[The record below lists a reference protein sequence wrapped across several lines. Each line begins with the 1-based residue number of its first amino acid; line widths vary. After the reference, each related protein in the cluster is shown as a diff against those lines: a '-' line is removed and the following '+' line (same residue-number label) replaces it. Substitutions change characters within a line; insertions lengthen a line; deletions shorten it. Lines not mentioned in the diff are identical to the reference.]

1 MNFLNKHPFI
11 KSLLKVQAYIA
22 VSFNTVMLC
31 FVGLGLLI
39 TAIAIA
45 IFAIGGFDAS
55 TITGSHVAGNADS
68 YNKLLS
74 IKVGGTIIGDNDD
87 TSGIGYYDQVTSGY
101 DVKDQLYEAADDD
114 GIQGVVLEI
123 NSPGGT
129 IYGAHAIAD
138 GVKYYRE
145 QTDKPVYAYV
155 QGIAASGAYW
165 SAVSTDKIIADYG
178 SSVGSIGVVV
188 GPFRYYD
195 KVLSDESGVVTQNG
209 IQDVTITAG
218 KSKDYGNPYR
228 KLTQEEVNNLQ
239 TSVNNDYDTFV
250 KYVSDRRK
258 IPEATIRD
266 QIGALV
272 YDNKS
277 AQSLKLIDQT
287 GSRQDTYDQL
297 AKAAKLDLDD
307 YEVIRD
313 EAFGQDF
320 ASDDWTSVFSFAKKR
335 QASNQTASGQKQDLC
350 KITQSS
356 MAYYGDVTGFCK
368 QD

>member
-22 VSFNTVMLC
+22 VSFNTLVAC
-31 FVGLGLLI
+31 FIGLGAII
-39 TAIAIA
+39 TLIAIA

-55 TITGSHVAGNADS
+55 TITGNHVAGNADS

-74 IKVGGTIIGDNDD
+74 IKVGGTIIGDDDD
-87 TSGIGYYDQVTSGY
+87 TAGVGYYDQVTSGY
-101 DVKDQLYEAADDD
+101 SVKKQLYEAADDED
-114 GIQGVVLEI
+114 IMGIVLEI

-145 QTDKPVYAYV
+145 QTEKPVYAYV
-155 QGIAASGAYW
+155 QGMAASGAYW
-165 SAVSTDKIIADYG
+165 SAVSTDKIFADYG
-178 SSVGSIGVVV
+178 SSVGSVGVVV

-195 KVLSDESGVVTQNG
+195 KVLSDESGIVTQNG
-209 IQDVTITAG
+209 VQDVTITAG

-228 KLTQEEVNNLQ
+228 KLTQEEINNLQ
-239 TSVNNDYDTFV
+239 TSVNNDYALFV
-250 KYVSDRRK
+250 KYVSERRK

-272 YDNKS
+272 YDNKT
-277 AQSLKLIDQT
+277 AQDLKLIDQT
-287 GSRQDTYDQL
+287 GSRQNTYDEL
-297 AKAAKLDLDD
+297 AKAADLELDD

-313 EAFGQDF
+313 DYFGQEF
-320 ASDDWTSVFSFAKKR
+320 GDDSWTSVFSFSNKREASTKQSDAPKK
-335 QASNQTASGQKQDLC
+335 DLC
-350 KITQSS
+350 GITRSS
-356 MAYYGDVTGFCK
+356 LAYYGDVTSFCK